1 MSNAALPSTSP
12 GDSDSRSRTGGSPP
26 VVVPIRAG
34 ADGDPLD
41 SFASEKDAK
50 RGSATPRTAAPKTP
64 AANAQ
69 LVKPALTIV
78 AAAAVLVIAGVA
90 AYRYS
95 ALASTPASATAAKT
109 LMGKVALNSRP
120 AGAAVSVDG
129 VARGVTP
136 LELELSTG
144 AHDVVFAGETGERR
158 LAVNVEANTRTSENV
173 DMPAAG
179 TVSGEI
185 EVTSAPSGA
194 HVTVDATAAGRTPLK
209 LKSLTPG
216 QHVIEVTQGTN
227 TVTRTVDLTPG
238 GSMNVFVSL
247 GAATAASGTFAVD
260 STVELRLIENGQL
273 LGLSGSA
280 PLTLASGRHQF
291 EFVNEAFELNL
302 SRSVQIDPGKT
313 TRVSVPMPNG
323 TIFANASPWAEV
335 FVDGRSIG
343 ITPLGNIPIA
353 VGSHEIVW
361 RHPQMG
367 ERRRTVNV
375 GARTPVRLSMDF
387 SK

>member
-1 MSNAALPSTSP
+1 
-12 GDSDSRSRTGGSPP
+12 
-26 VVVPIRAG
+26 
-34 ADGDPLD
+34 
-41 SFASEKDAK
+41 
-50 RGSATPRTAAPKTP
+50 
-64 AANAQ
+64 
-69 LVKPALTIV
+69 
-78 AAAAVLVIAGVA
+78 
-90 AYRYS
+90 
-95 ALASTPASATAAKT
+95 
-109 LMGKVALNSRP
+109 
-120 AGAAVSVDG
+120 
-129 VARGVTP
+129 
-136 LELELSTG
+136 
-144 AHDVVFAGETGERR
+144 
-158 LAVNVEANTRTSENV
+158 
-173 DMPAAG
+173 MPAAG